1 MNAKKML
8 FAGVCLLAACF
19 TQAQESQMPKAFSYQ
34 AVVRDNAG
42 KVVADKEV
50 GVKIEILK
58 GSAESGT
65 VVYEETL
72 RPKSTM
78 TGTVNMMIGNGNTEQ
93 FAAIDWGGNAHFLRI
108 SLSLDGSDNYK
119 VVSTTQMLPVP
130 YALYAEKAGSVVDNG
145 SGGSTEP
152 DTPSDGTLKYGRDFI
167 IAPVDGMNPD
177 KLFKILAGEYDEAY
191 ITQDKDL
198 WYINYIEFA
207 LIYLTDSNLELTAEI
222 SGYTEYEGMCSPS
235 SVCGRNY
242 RFQADV
248 NSWGNITSA
257 GEYSTKII
265 VKDKDSNTIKEF
277 PFIIKYT
284 YSSNVD
290 TSNE

>member
-78 TGTVNMMIGNGNTEQ
+78 TGTVNLMIGNGNTEQ

-167 IAPVDGMNPD
+167 IAPVDGMDAD
-177 KLFKILAGEYDEAY
+177 KLFKILAGEYDVERLEY
-191 ITQDKDL
+191 IDID
-198 WYINYIEFA
+198 NIEFA

-222 SGYTEYEGMCSPS
+222 SGYTESEGMCSPS

-284 YSSNVD
+284 R
-290 TSNE
+290 

>member
-78 TGTVNMMIGNGNTEQ
+78 TGTVNLMIGNGNTEQ

-167 IAPVDGMNPD
+167 IVPVDGMDAD

-222 SGYTEYEGMCSPS
+222 SGYTEDESMCSPS

-284 YSSNVD
+284 R
-290 TSNE
+290 

>member
-1 MNAKKML
+1 MDA
-8 FAGVCLLAACF
+8 
-19 TQAQESQMPKAFSYQ
+19 
-34 AVVRDNAG
+34 
-42 KVVADKEV
+42 
-50 GVKIEILK
+50 
-58 GSAESGT
+58 
-65 VVYEETL
+65 
-72 RPKSTM
+72 
-78 TGTVNMMIGNGNTEQ
+78 
-93 FAAIDWGGNAHFLRI
+93 
-108 SLSLDGSDNYK
+108 
-119 VVSTTQMLPVP
+119 
-130 YALYAEKAGSVVDNG
+130 
-145 SGGSTEP
+145 
-152 DTPSDGTLKYGRDFI
+152 
-167 IAPVDGMNPD
+167 D

-222 SGYTEYEGMCSPS
+222 SGYTEDESMCSPS

-284 YSSNVD
+284 R
-290 TSNE
+290 

>member
-1 MNAKKML
+1 MNAKKIL

-130 YALYAEKAGSVVDNG
+130 YALYAEKAGSVVNGG

-152 DTPSDGTLKYGRDFI
+152 GTPADGTLKYGRDFI
-167 IAPVDGMNPD
+167 IISENAGDLLY
-177 KLFKILAGEYDEAY
+177 KLFANELSMNTPNDLY
-191 ITQDKDL
+191 IGIMYCTGTDL
-198 WYINYIEFA
+198 Q
-207 LIYLTDSNLELTAEI
+207 LKVEI
-222 SGYTEYEGMCSPS
+222 PGYHSDYETS
-235 SVCGRNY
+235 SSTYGHFY
-242 RFQADV
+242 RFYV
-248 NSWGNITSA
+248 NDDWNESISNGSF
-257 GEYSTKII
+257 SSSII
-265 VKDKDSNTIKEF
+265 VKDSNGNKLWETPFSITIESQ
-277 PFIIKYT
+277 Y
-284 YSSNVD
+284 
-290 TSNE
+290 

>member
-58 GSAESGT
+58 GSAESGE
-65 VVYEETL
+65 VVYSETL
-72 RPKSTM
+72 TPRSTM
-78 TGTVNMMIGNGNTEQ
+78 TGTVNMMIGNGNAEQ

-167 IAPVDGMNPD
+167 IAPVDGMNAD
-177 KLFKILAGEYDEAY
+177 KLFKILAGEYDKGPEY
-191 ITQDKDL
+191 IHD
-198 WYINYIEFA
+198 IEFA

-242 RFQADV
+242 RFLADV

>member
-1 MNAKKML
+1 MNAKKIL

-78 TGTVNMMIGNGNTEQ
+78 TGTVNLMIGNGNTEQ

-167 IAPVDGMNPD
+167 IAPVDGMDAD

-191 ITQDKDL
+191 L
-198 WYINYIEFA
+198 AYIDNDYIEFA

-222 SGYTEYEGMCSPS
+222 SGYTESEGMCSPS

-284 YSSNVD
+284 YSPYVD

>member
-78 TGTVNMMIGNGNTEQ
+78 TGTVNLMIGNGNTEQ

-167 IAPVDGMNPD
+167 IAPVDGMDAD

-222 SGYTEYEGMCSPS
+222 SGYTEDESMCSPS

-284 YSSNVD
+284 R
-290 TSNE
+290 

>member
-167 IAPVDGMNPD
+167 IAPVDGMDAD

-191 ITQDKDL
+191 L
-198 WYINYIEFA
+198 AYIDNDYIEFA

-222 SGYTEYEGMCSPS
+222 SGYTESEGMCSPS

>member
-58 GSAESGT
+58 GSAESGE
-65 VVYEETL
+65 VVYSETL
-72 RPKSTM
+72 TPRSTM
-78 TGTVNMMIGNGNTEQ
+78 TGTVNMMIGNGNAEQ

-108 SLSLDGSDNYK
+108 SLSLDGGEYK

-167 IAPVDGMNPD
+167 IAPVDGMDAD
-177 KLFKILAGEYDEAY
+177 KLFKILAGEYDVERLEY
-191 ITQDKDL
+191 IDID
-198 WYINYIEFA
+198 NIEFA

-222 SGYTEYEGMCSPS
+222 SGYTESSCSPS
-235 SVCGRNY
+235 SACGRNY
-242 RFQADV
+242 QFRGDL

-284 YSSNVD
+284 R
-290 TSNE
+290 